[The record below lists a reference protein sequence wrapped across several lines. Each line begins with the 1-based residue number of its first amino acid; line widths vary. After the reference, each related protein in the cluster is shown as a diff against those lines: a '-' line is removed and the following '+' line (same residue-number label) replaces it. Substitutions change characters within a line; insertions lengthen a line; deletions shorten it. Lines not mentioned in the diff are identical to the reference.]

1 MKSFVFIVATL
12 LASSEATTAAS
23 ADLTEI
29 AGRMSAIDC
38 YKADCTYEVLLASL
52 SQPVTYTVSLESSAA
67 SADTLAPCHY
77 IIRWSLP
84 QQPIPHRA
92 FRHTSTAHTS
102 ASATSVCKNT
112 TGVERTVVRPPGR
125 HMARSAVP
133 DPVLRVAPAVYG
145 RAFSAKWRADTS
157 YIYTVK
163 TVNDAVVID
172 GVRRFGGYD
181 GAEYTYTLDAATLLP
196 RRIELE
202 NNPVR

>member
-77 IIRWSLP
+77 IIRWSLSGSSRYH
-84 QQPIPHRA
+84 IGLFGILFDGTH
-92 FRHTSTAHTS
+92 FRFRDKRLQEYHS
-102 ASATSVCKNT
+102 
-112 TGVERTVVRPPGR
+112 GVERTVVRPLGGR

-145 RAFSAKWRADTS
+145 RAFPRNGGRHFL
-157 YIYTVK
+157 YIYGE
-163 TVNDAVVID
+163 DCQRCRGD
-172 GVRRFGGYD
+172 
-181 GAEYTYTLDAATLLP
+181 
-196 RRIELE
+196 
-202 NNPVR
+202 

>member
-12 LASSEATTAAS
+12 LATSEATTAAS

-67 SADTLAPCHY
+67 SADTLAGVF
-77 IIRWSLP
+77 R

-92 FRHTSTAHTS
+92 FRHTSTEHTS

-112 TGVERTVVRPPGR
+112 TRSGAHSRSPPGAT
-125 HMARSAVP
+125 HGAECSARPSSASCSRSLWLHV
-133 DPVLRVAPAVYG
+133 
-145 RAFSAKWRADTS
+145 SAKWRPTLPI
-157 YIYTVK
+157 YI
-163 TVNDAVVID
+163 
-172 GVRRFGGYD
+172 R
-181 GAEYTYTLDAATLLP
+181 
-196 RRIELE
+196 
-202 NNPVR
+202 

>member
-12 LASSEATTAAS
+12 LATSEATTAAS

-84 QQPIPHRA
+84 AAADTTSGFSAYFDGTHFRFRDKRLQEYHSEWSAQSFRPRA
-92 FRHTSTAHTS
+92 THGAECSARPSS
-102 ASATSVCKNT
+102 ASCS
-112 TGVERTVVRPPGR
+112 
-125 HMARSAVP
+125 RSLWLHV
-133 DPVLRVAPAVYG
+133 
-145 RAFSAKWRADTS
+145 SAKWRPTLPI
-157 YIYTVK
+157 YI
-163 TVNDAVVID
+163 
-172 GVRRFGGYD
+172 R
-181 GAEYTYTLDAATLLP
+181 
-196 RRIELE
+196 
-202 NNPVR
+202 